1 MANGDGLNLE
11 KIWEDVPVNEDVKIK
26 AIKDSFI
33 AVGTAWEHL
42 PCKERAGELR
52 ALRKFMYVLMGI
64 GIVISVALI
73 PLLIE
78 FLPKLFK

>member
-1 MANGDGLNLE
+1 MANEDDLNI
-11 KIWEDVPVNEDVKIK
+11 KDVWDDVPVEDVQTK
-26 AIKDSFI
+26 AIKDSLI
-33 AVGTAWEHL
+33 IIGTAHHNL